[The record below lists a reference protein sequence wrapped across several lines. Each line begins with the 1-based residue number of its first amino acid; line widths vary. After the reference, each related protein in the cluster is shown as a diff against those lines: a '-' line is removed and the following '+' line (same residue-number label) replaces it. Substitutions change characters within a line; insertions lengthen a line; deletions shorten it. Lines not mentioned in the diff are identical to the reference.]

1 LTQYSPK
8 IFTKIPSAVS
18 VLQETSFYLVR
29 LYAHNQEALF
39 GVITDG
45 CFHLTTAG
53 QIATDEWLRSTRTYP
68 GLELDEWL
76 VLPDRLEAIVGI
88 QEPALSS
95 SYSGRSGKPRL
106 LSSFIASY
114 KAVAAKRINLV
125 RNAPGSLVWQR
136 SYQERFIP
144 DQASLER
151 IRLMLQKQPTLP

>member
-8 IFTKIPSAVS
+8 IIAKIPSAVT
-18 VLQETSFYLVR
+18 VLQETSFYLIK
-29 LYAHNQEALF
+29 LYAHNHEALF
-39 GVITDG
+39 GTITDG
-45 CFHLTTAG
+45 CFHLTSAG
-53 QIATDEWLRSTRTYP
+53 QIATDEWLRSTSTYP

-88 QEPALSS
+88 QGAVMSS
-95 SYSGRSGKPRL
+95 GYSARSGKPRL

-136 SYQERFIP
+136 NYQERFIP
-144 DQASLER
+144 DQTSLNR
-151 IRLMLQKQPTLP
+151 IRLMLQKQAPLA